1 MNITHEERVEFL
13 KAYNNL
19 RITLQTIHECQDI
32 WMSDV
37 GKLEH
42 LEFLL
47 KQTLKFTPQVDK
59 DGNATWYEDYI
70 LDRVGDDDAESS

>member
-1 MNITHEERVEFL
+1 MNITHEDRVKFL
-13 KAYNNL
+13 KAYNDL

-42 LEFLL
+42 LEYLL
-47 KQTLKFTPQVDK
+47 RNAMKFMPPKDD
-59 DGNATWYEDYI
+59 DGNAKWYADWV
-70 LDRVGDDDAESS
+70 LDMEYDD